1 MMLLKLRFADEA
13 AWLAARASVPAGSEI
28 VVIGEVRHT
37 TGRMVDAIGPG
48 GTTMSVPETVPV
60 PGYLVDAIMPDVPE
74 ALRALLVNPVQPRH
88 VFAGNYVLAM
98 PEVLPEAEET
108 LMVTRGIG
116 AVLADDELARIE
128 LQLLRGRITPDMAA
142 DRRAWVEAGI
152 AITESRAALAEA
164 RQARAKA
171 VEDARKADAERDR
184 INAERAAA
192 LAQRDAEEAKR
203 VAAVTAAQTATGKAR
218 TDALAARDAA
228 IAARK
233 AAIDAAA
240 SLLAVRDA
248 EVAKLAAAVKARDD
262 AGAVLA
268 AERAK
273 IEAAR
278 AARAVAK
285 AAIKP

>member
-88 VFAGNYVLAM
+88 VFAGNCVLAM
-98 PEVLPEAEET
+98 PEVLPEADET

-116 AVLADDELARIE
+116 VTVPDDQLARIE
-128 LQLLRGRITPDMAA
+128 FQLLRGRITPDMAA

-164 RQARAKA
+164 RQAREKA
-171 VEDARKADAERDR
+171 VKDARTAADERARLLALRDAEQ
-184 INAERAAA
+184 AKRAAA
-192 LAQRDAEEAKR
+192 
-203 VAAVTAAQTATGKAR
+203 VAAMTALSGKAR
-218 TDALAARDAA
+218 ADKAAERDAA
-228 IAARK
+228 IAAANTLDAS
-233 AAIDAAA
+233 AAAQASARDAAVA
-240 SLLAVRDA
+240 ARDA
-248 EVAKLAAAVKARDD
+248 
-262 AGAVLA
+262 AGAVLDT
-268 AERAK
+268 ERVK
-273 IEAAR
+273 IDAAR
-278 AARAVAK
+278 AARAAMR
-285 AAIKP
+285 AAIG

>member
-88 VFAGNYVLAM
+88 VFAGNSVLAM
-98 PEVLPEAEET
+98 PEVLPEADEV

-116 AVLADDELARIE
+116 VTVPDDQLARIE
-128 LQLLRGRITPDMAA
+128 FQLLRGRITPDMAA

-164 RQARAKA
+164 RQAREKA
-171 VEDARKADAERDR
+171 VKDARTAADERARLLALRDAEQ
-184 INAERAAA
+184 AKRAAA
-192 LAQRDAEEAKR
+192 
-203 VAAVTAAQTATGKAR
+203 VAGKAR
-218 TDALAARDAA
+218 ADKAAERDAA
-228 IAARK
+228 IAAANTLDAS
-233 AAIDAAA
+233 AAAQASARDAAVA
-240 SLLAVRDA
+240 ARDA
-248 EVAKLAAAVKARDD
+248 
-262 AGAVLA
+262 AGAVLDT
-268 AERAK
+268 ERVK
-273 IEAAR
+273 IDAAR
-278 AARAVAK
+278 AARAAMR
-285 AAIKP
+285 AAIG